1 MWTWSPNQQ
10 WKHVR
15 KTQRQWQWQKST
27 ENTKQLQ
34 FSTLIT
40 LHWNKHGT
48 IIALSPISCWV
59 LLVLSTGGC
68 DEEAASQVLECWAS
82 RVTLS
87 TLSAVL
93 NEVLLP
99 LSACNVWAASCISCW
114 KYELC
119 MTGFSVATDNARHTI
134 ITSAQNNLTKKAAS
148 LRHMEGSIVFA
159 RLSQWASPSNVS
171 LGPPKHIPQMASQSV
186 SHFCTVHGRT
196 PSKLPL
202 RTRTWTMVL
211 ILGWLHGPAV

>member
-40 LHWNKHGT
+40 LHWNKHGA

-93 NEVLLP
+93 NVVLLP
-99 LSACNVWAASCISCW
+99 LSACNVWATSCISCW

-119 MTGFSVATDNARHTI
+119 MAGFSVATDNARHTI
-134 ITSAQNNLTKKAAS
+134 ITSARNNLTKSRITATHGGFNCICQVES
-148 LRHMEGSIVFA
+148 MG
-159 RLSQWASPSNVS
+159 
-171 LGPPKHIPQMASQSV
+171 IP
-186 SHFCTVHGRT
+186 
-196 PSKLPL
+196 
-202 RTRTWTMVL
+202 
-211 ILGWLHGPAV
+211 I